1 MFGLKYAFIGLF
13 LLVSTVLSAQTES
26 MYWVYFQDKNASIS
40 DFSDPFQ
47 LFSLKAIER
56 KANQRTI
63 IDAHDLPVHQPFV
76 DGLLAEEV
84 VGKSKWLNAALVRG
98 IDSVYVASLPFVKR
112 IDSHVPVKAV
122 FAEDNGFSYGQ
133 SALQIEMLNGDYL
146 HDLGFTG
153 QGVLIAV
160 FDGGFNNAQNIA
172 AFSHLWQGG
181 GVKGIY
187 SFVNQDTNIFFP
199 GSHGTHVLSVLAAKN
214 EGTFVGTAPDADYWL
229 FMTEDE
235 VREVNAEEFNWLAAA
250 EMSDSLGVDVIN
262 SSLGYSTFDAGQTS
276 YSLSDLDGQTS
287 IVSQAAQ
294 FAARKGMLVV
304 NSAGNSGSD
313 PLWRKILMPADA
325 DSILAVGSVGPT
337 QDRSIFSSKGPTVD
351 GRIKPDILA
360 MGEQA
365 RYLTTGGFPTIGNG
379 TSFAT
384 PMIAGLAACLRQAY
398 PNHSTE
404 NIRQTILQSADRFLT
419 PDTLHGHGLP
429 NFQFAFNDVVSVDE
443 LVDDFGVNIY
453 PNPVDYSLTIS
464 WNEKF
469 IPKQIAV
476 FDIGGRKILNQVVS
490 AGVSQIDIDVNHL
503 PDGKYIIHIYNVD
516 GAIVKTF
523 NKHGN

>member
-1 MFGLKYAFIGLF
+1 MLGFKHAFVGLF
-13 LLVSTVLSAQTES
+13 LLVSGILSAQQES
-26 MYWVYFQDKNASIS
+26 LYWVYFQDKNASIS
-40 DFSDPFQ
+40 DFSNPFQ
-47 LFSLKAIER
+47 FFSLKAIER

-63 IDAHDLPVHQPFV
+63 IDALDLPVYQPYV
-76 DGLLAEEV
+76 DGLFASDI

-98 IDSVYVASLPFVKR
+98 IDSLYVANLPFVKR
-112 IDSHVPVKAV
+112 VDNHIPVQAV

-160 FDGGFNNAQNIA
+160 FDGGFNNAQNIP

-262 SSLGYSTFDAGQTS
+262 SSLGYSTFDPGQIS
-276 YSLSDLDGQTS
+276 YSLGDLDGQTS

-351 GRIKPDILA
+351 GRIKPDVVA

-365 RYLTTGGFPTIGNG
+365 RFLTTGGFPTQGNG
-379 TSFAT
+379 TSLAA

-404 NIRQTILQSADRFLT
+404 NIRQTILQSADQFLT
-419 PDTLHGHGLP
+419 PDTLKGYGLP
-429 NFQFAFNDVVSVDE
+429 NFQFAYNDVVSVDE
-443 LVDDFGVNIY
+443 YVEDYGVKIF
-453 PNPVDYSLTIS
+453 PNPVDNILTVS
-464 WNEKF
+464 WNEQF
-469 IPKQIAV
+469 VPKQIAV
-476 FDIGGRKILNQVVS
+476 FDMGGRKILDQAVS
-490 AGVSQIDIDVNHL
+490 AGDMQQAIDVNNL
-503 PDGKYIIHIYNVD
+503 TDGKYIIHIYNES